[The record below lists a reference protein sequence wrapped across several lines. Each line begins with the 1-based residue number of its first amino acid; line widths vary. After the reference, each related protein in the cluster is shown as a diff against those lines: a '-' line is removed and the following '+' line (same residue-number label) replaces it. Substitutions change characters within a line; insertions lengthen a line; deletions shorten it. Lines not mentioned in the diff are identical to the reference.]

1 MTIAGEASVWQRTA
15 DGGHVATYRF
25 CPRCGS
31 TVAYVIEGW
40 PGVIAVPIG
49 AFADPDF
56 PPPRFSG
63 YENRKHPWT
72 VVLGDEVE
80 HSVEPSAR
88 RRPFD
93 MLRSV
98 APAAPCGPCGPAAM
112 VRSARVW
119 RNGRRRALKMLR
131 RKAWEFNS
139 PHPHHLIRSMN

>member
-15 DGGHVATYRF
+15 DSGHVATYRF

-56 PPPRFSG
+56 PPPRFSV

-72 VVLGDEVE
+72 AVLGDEVE

-93 MLRSV
+93 TLR
-98 APAAPCGPCGPAAM
+98 
-112 VRSARVW
+112 
-119 RNGRRRALKMLR
+119 
-131 RKAWEFNS
+131 
-139 PHPHHLIRSMN
+139 